1 MVALPKAQ
9 DLDLGQD
16 LDQGRDLDR
25 DRDRDRDRDQEAM
38 MYCQNAN
45 YKKISSL
52 KDF

>member
-9 DLDLGQD
+9 DLDQD
-16 LDQGRDLDR
+16 QDQGRDR
-25 DRDRDRDRDQEAM
+25 DRDQDQDRDRDQEAM

>member
-16 LDQGRDLDR
+16 LDQDLDQ
-25 DRDRDRDRDQEAM
+25 DRDQDRDQEAM